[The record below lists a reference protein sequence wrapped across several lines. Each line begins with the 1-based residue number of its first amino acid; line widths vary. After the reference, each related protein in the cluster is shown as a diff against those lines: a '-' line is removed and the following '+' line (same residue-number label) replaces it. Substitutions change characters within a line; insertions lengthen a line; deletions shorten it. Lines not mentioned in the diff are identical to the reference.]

1 MSEHYHDAADLK
13 LMKEMRK
20 LAPADF
26 DAWLTLDK
34 IVGMAPDRIALYSY
48 AHVPHLFKPQRR
60 IAEAELPRP
69 EDKLTIL
76 EQTIN
81 RLTAAGYIYI
91 GMDHFARPDD
101 ELALAQ
107 RGGTLQRNF
116 QGYSTHGDCDLL
128 AFGISAIGK
137 VGTTYSQN
145 VRTLDEYYERLDRGV
160 LPCFRG
166 IELDADDRVRREVIG
181 ALMCGSKVDF
191 GAISSA
197 HGVEFRDY
205 FATELDALA
214 PLAADGLVELG
225 PESIVVTPRGRLLM
239 RTVAMVFDRHLR
251 EQRERAKY
259 SRVI

>member
-1 MSEHYHDAADLK
+1 M
-13 LMKEMRK
+13 
-20 LAPADF
+20 
-26 DAWLTLDK
+26 TLSK
-34 IVGMAPDRIALYSY
+34 IVEMAPDRIALYSY

-60 IAEAELPRP
+60 IDEAELPRP
-69 EDKLTIL
+69 EDKLAIL
-76 EQTIN
+76 EQAID
-81 RLTAAGYIYI
+81 RLTAAGYVYI
-91 GMDHFARPDD
+91 GMDHFALAHD

-107 RGGTLQRNF
+107 RRGTLQRNF

-145 VRTLDEYYERLDRGV
+145 VRTLDEYYGRLDRGV

-166 IELDADDRVRREVIG
+166 VELDADDLVRREVIG
-181 ALMCGSKVDF
+181 ALMCGSTVDF
-191 GAISSA
+191 GAIRGA
-197 HGVEFRDY
+197 HDIEFGEY

-214 PLAADGLVELG
+214 ALAADGLVEIG
-225 PESIVVTPRGRLLM
+225 ADSIVVAPRGRLLM

-251 EQRERAKY
+251 EQRERARY